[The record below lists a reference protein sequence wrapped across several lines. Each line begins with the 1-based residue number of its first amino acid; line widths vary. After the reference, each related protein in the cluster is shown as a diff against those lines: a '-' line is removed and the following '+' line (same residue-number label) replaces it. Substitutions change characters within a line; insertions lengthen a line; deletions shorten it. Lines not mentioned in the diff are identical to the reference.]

1 MAAGQRTPLDTRRYP
16 GLVKRDSKRGV
27 VWEHVQWNSAEKKSI
42 RRPLGVGL
50 TQKQAIE
57 AWEKQRPEV
66 RQARGRSSKRMT
78 EIADSYFARVDKRL
92 ARPTQSRDPRY
103 GNRRRRGIGS
113 QATRNQYFT
122 DWEKYVEPAF
132 GKMYA
137 HQIEA
142 EDVLEW
148 LDWLWEQPGRSGDTF
163 SGSTVNGKLTV
174 LRVLL
179 NEAQLQGA
187 VDFDVFR
194 RIRPEDLPD
203 QAPRESYDA
212 NALRIPELLKL
223 IAAADDEHKRN
234 LIVVLAYTG
243 MRRAEVVA
251 LQWGEVAVAEKML
264 KLAKS
269 LAPLER
275 GQDARRIDLKGKWKR
290 TVVTLPRTVEAFGSE
305 WATAT
310 ERGFTGDRDYVF
322 TSDIPGRPHDPSY
335 VTDIVKEAAEAAGL
349 EGVTPRTL
357 RRTTATIF
365 ALAKIPPHLAARM
378 LGHSPEVYDKN
389 YVQQYRD
396 LEEHEGIIEALG
408 LLGFGDLEEEA

>member
-1 MAAGQRTPLDTRRYP
+1 M
-16 GLVKRDSKRGV
+16 RDSKRGV
-27 VWEHVQWNSAEKKSI
+27 VWEHVQWNSVEKKSI
-42 RRPLGVGL
+42 RRLLGVGL
-50 TQKQAIE
+50 TQKEAI
-57 AWEKQRPEV
+57 ALWEKRRPEI
-66 RQARGRSSKRMT
+66 REARGRGSKRMT
-78 EIADSYFARVDKRL
+78 EIAENYFERIDKKL
-92 ARPTQSRDPRY
+92 ARPTMSRDPRY
-103 GNRRRRGIGS
+103 GSRRRRGIGS
-113 QATRNQYFT
+113 KATRDQYFA
-122 DWEKYVEPAF
+122 DWEKYVKPKF
-132 GKMYA
+132 GSMYA
-137 HQIEA
+137 HEIEA
-142 EDVLEW
+142 DQVLDW

-187 VDFDVFR
+187 LDFDVFR
-194 RIRPEDLPD
+194 HIRPEELPD
-203 QAPRESYDA
+203 QAPRETFEA

-223 IAAADDEHKRN
+223 IAGADSEHKRN
-234 LIVVLAYTG
+234 LITVLAYTG

-251 LQWGEVAVAEKML
+251 LQWGEVVLAEKAL

-275 GQDARRIDLKGKWKR
+275 GKEPRRIDLKGKWKR
-290 TVVTLPRTVEAFGSE
+290 SVVTLPRTVEAFGSE
-305 WATAT
+305 WTLAT
-310 ERGFTGDRDYVF
+310 ERGFADDRDYVF

-389 YVQQYRD
+389 YVQQFRD

-408 LLGFGDLEEEA
+408 LLGFGDLEKDDE